1 MLYVWPAKIQH
12 KAHAE
17 FEENPLS
24 NQSATQTPIRPG
36 LKDFL
41 KHSGGRLQWQMR
53 VVGGL
58 RTF

>member
-1 MLYVWPAKIQH
+1 MAQNSVLALAGGLAVLCARPAKIQH

-24 NQSATQTPIRPG
+24 NQRATQTPIGPG

-41 KHSGGRLQWQMR
+41 
-53 VVGGL
+53 
-58 RTF
+58 